1 MLRLSELKLPL
12 DHSEADLEAAVC
24 RRLRLESHQLRCLR
38 LVKRSVDARKPRI
51 SPPARTLTVN
61 DSEVDRTAMKPQNLK
76 SFGRILQLND
86 SHSGLTKQVGG
97 ILKCGNSGMDEE
109 HLQHHPPYRKIPCQS

>member
-38 LVKRSVDARKPRI
+38 LVKRSVDARKPQSIALVYSLDLELALDARAEARLLQRFAGDPHLRP
-51 SPPARTLTVN
+51 SPDTTTRPPAI
-61 DSEVDRTAMKPQNLK
+61 AAAA
-76 SFGRILQLND
+76 
-86 SHSGLTKQVGG
+86 SG
-97 ILKCGNSGMDEE
+97 
-109 HLQHHPPYRKIPCQS
+109 